1 VETFRHIVAVSHHD
15 RESMEAMGN
24 AGRITVVPT
33 GVDGRRFRDAA
44 SSEATEPV
52 VLFLG
57 SMDWEPNI
65 DGAEWMC
72 REILPRIKDAVPNA
86 VFRIVGRAPD
96 RRVARLAGESVE
108 VTGSVPSVEPWLAG
122 AMAFVVP
129 LRVGGGTRLKI
140 FEAMSAGR
148 AIVST
153 SIGAEGL
160 PVESGTNILLADT
173 APAFADAVIR
183 VLTDEPLRKRLG
195 RKALEL
201 AAEYDWSSVVSVMER
216 AIRDAWADGAGNQV
230 RDA

>member
-1 VETFRHIVAVSHHD
+1 
-15 RESMEAMGN
+15 
-24 AGRITVVPT
+24 
-33 GVDGRRFRDAA
+33 
-44 SSEATEPV
+44 
-52 VLFLG
+52 
-57 SMDWEPNI
+57 
-65 DGAEWMC
+65 
-72 REILPRIKDAVPNA
+72 
-86 VFRIVGRAPD
+86 
-96 RRVARLAGESVE
+96 
-108 VTGSVPSVEPWLAG
+108 
-122 AMAFVVP
+122 MAFIVP